1 MTSRSLLIVAA
12 LIAVLALG
20 ACGSSSSSKS
30 SSSSSTPAAATT
42 GSSTGTSTDLAA
54 AQKKCLDQASQLT
67 DATAKS
73 VATSACKQISSS
85 NTNIT
90 DALSKAKTACLNAV
104 AKLPSVLQ
112 GPAKDQCNKI
122 SG

>member
-1 MTSRSLLIVAA
+1 MTSRSLLIVPA

-20 ACGSSSSSKS
+20 ACGSSSSSTS
-30 SSSSSTPAAATT
+30 SSSSSTPAKSTT
-42 GSSTGTSTDLAA
+42 STTGTSTNIAE
-54 AQKKCLDQASQLT
+54 AQKKCLDQASQLS

-73 VATSACKQISSS
+73 VAESACKQINSN

-122 SG
+122 GG

>member
-1 MTSRSLLIVAA
+1 MTSRRLLIVPA
-12 LIAVLALG
+12 LVAVLALG

-42 GSSTGTSTDLAA
+42 STSGTATNLAD
-54 AQKKCLDQASQLT
+54 AQKKCLTQASQIT

-73 VATSACKQISSS
+73 VAESACRQISSS

-90 DALSKAKTACLNAV
+90 DALSKAKQACLDSV

-112 GPAKDQCNKI
+112 APAKDQCNKI